1 MQTFSRRSFLYG
13 TGAAFAALSA
23 PGVLRAAAADV
34 THTLVEVSTP
44 LGRLRGLEADGIRV
58 FRGVP
63 FGEDPYVAERRFLAP
78 LKAKPWTGVL
88 DATKP
93 GAIPLQPDRK
103 TPSMI
108 GGGNA
113 LVLNLWAPKEAKNAP
128 VMVWIP
134 GGGST
139 RCDNNDPRFDG
150 TAFAKN
156 GIVLVTINYRVNVDG
171 FLKLEDGD
179 ADNGLRD
186 MILGLE
192 WVRDNIAAF
201 GGDPKCVTVFGQSAG
216 ATHITSLLASPKTKG
231 LFRRAIL
238 QSPSAIAQWT
248 NEEEART
255 ATKRLADFFGVAPT
269 REGFMSLTNEKL
281 FTFGKFVGSL
291 ASDPE
296 WLAFSHG
303 NSALFKPYVDGEV
316 LKARPVDALLAGAA
330 AGVEVMVGC
339 TREEWRNY
347 TVPSGAID
355 KIGPEATE
363 RLVRAMGWD
372 AKLLERYRAAGHGS
386 TPGEIFTRIQGDLIF
401 RMPANRALE
410 NLSKAGNKVWA
421 YSFDWKSPVL
431 GKSGKARGA
440 AHSNDVAFVFHT
452 LGSKPALAL
461 NGPDAPTALA
471 DAMHGA
477 WVRFAKT
484 GNPGWAP
491 FDTNRRMTRL
501 FDVTVKDVS
510 DPWAFEREWI
520 RLP

>member
-34 THTLVEVSTP
+34 TPTPVEVSTP
-44 LGRLRGLEADGIRV
+44 LGRIRGLEEDGIRV
-58 FRGVP
+58 FRAVP

-150 TAFAKN
+150 TAFAKD

-192 WVRDNIAAF
+192 WVRDNIASF

-296 WLAFSHG
+296 WL
-303 NSALFKPYVDGEV
+303 
-316 LKARPVDALLAGAA
+316 R
-330 AGVEVMVGC
+330 
-339 TREEWRNY
+339 
-347 TVPSGAID
+347 
-355 KIGPEATE
+355 
-363 RLVRAMGWD
+363 
-372 AKLLERYRAAGHGS
+372 
-386 TPGEIFTRIQGDLIF
+386 
-401 RMPANRALE
+401 
-410 NLSKAGNKVWA
+410 
-421 YSFDWKSPVL
+421 
-431 GKSGKARGA
+431 
-440 AHSNDVAFVFHT
+440 
-452 LGSKPALAL
+452 
-461 NGPDAPTALA
+461 
-471 DAMHGA
+471 
-477 WVRFAKT
+477 
-484 GNPGWAP
+484 
-491 FDTNRRMTRL
+491 
-501 FDVTVKDVS
+501 
-510 DPWAFEREWI
+510 
-520 RLP
+520 

>member
-34 THTLVEVSTP
+34 THTPVEVSTP

-58 FRGVP
+58 FRAVP

-108 GGGNA
+108 GGGLA
-113 LVLNLWAPKEAKNAP
+113 LVPTLWAPKDAKNAP

-150 TAFAKN
+150 AAFAKD

-355 KIGPEATE
+355 NIGPEATE

-410 NLSKAGNKVWA
+410 NLSKAGNRVWA

-484 GNPGWAP
+484 GDPGWAP

>member
-1 MQTFSRRSFLYG
+1 
-13 TGAAFAALSA
+13 
-23 PGVLRAAAADV
+23 
-34 THTLVEVSTP
+34 
-44 LGRLRGLEADGIRV
+44 
-58 FRGVP
+58 
-63 FGEDPYVAERRFLAP
+63 
-78 LKAKPWTGVL
+78 
-88 DATKP
+88 
-93 GAIPLQPDRK
+93 
-103 TPSMI
+103 
-108 GGGNA
+108 
-113 LVLNLWAPKEAKNAP
+113 
-128 VMVWIP
+128 
-134 GGGST
+134 
-139 RCDNNDPRFDG
+139 
-150 TAFAKN
+150 
-156 GIVLVTINYRVNVDG
+156 
-171 FLKLEDGD
+171 
-179 ADNGLRD
+179 
-186 MILGLE
+186 
-192 WVRDNIAAF
+192 
-201 GGDPKCVTVFGQSAG
+201 
-216 ATHITSLLASPKTKG
+216 
-231 LFRRAIL
+231 
-238 QSPSAIAQWT
+238 
-248 NEEEART
+248 
-255 ATKRLADFFGVAPT
+255 
-269 REGFMSLTNEKL
+269 MSLSNEKL

-330 AGVEVMVGC
+330 AGVEVIVGC

-347 TVPSGAID
+347 TVPSGAMD

-372 AKLLERYRAAGHGS
+372 AKLLDRYRAAGHGS

-401 RMPANRALE
+401 RMPANRTLE
-410 NLSKAGNKVWA
+410 NLSKAGNRVWA
-421 YSFDWKSPVL
+421 YSFDWKSPVV

-452 LGSKPALAL
+452 LDSKPAIAL